1 MQHHWFN
8 DALARQPDYADA
20 IIAGDM
26 NADCTYVYNP
36 TQDLTLY
43 KDPTSSWLL
52 NFDVDTTVKLWRH
65 EFYCWTIAYQP

>member
-1 MQHHWFN
+1 MQDVYN

-43 KDPTSSWLL
+43 TDPTSAWLL
-52 NFDVDTTVKLWRH
+52 NFDVDTTVKLRRLKD
-65 EFYCWTIAYQP
+65 FA